1 MTKYGKDKNN
11 DERKCA
17 AKKIKVQITKGDLA
31 ELLRG
36 SRDKF
41 DGNVNARPGSQL
53 HKVHGGQ
60 KPVAIALCQS
70 AAMHYHKGATPYGDF
85 DVFLFYDK
93 SKPRGKDKLHPARNT
108 RRWRYENA
116 KYPCGD
122 IQVDVLVR
130 RIEVHSKNPAEIIR
144 HFFNTKPLSKTARCL
159 KDAAVVLLD
168 PPGRLGEVI
177 WYNGEAVN

>member
-11 DERKCA
+11 DARKCA

-36 SRDKF
+36 SQEKF
-41 DGNVNARPGSQL
+41 GNNVNARPGSQL
-53 HKVHGGQ
+53 HKVHSGQ

-93 SKPRGKDKLHPARNT
+93 SKPRGKEKLHPARNT
-108 RRWRYENA
+108 RRWCYENA

-130 RIEVHSKNPAEIIR
+130 RIDVVGKNPAEIIR
-144 HFFNTKPLSKTARCL
+144 HFLETKPSLTAHHL
-159 KDAAVVLLD
+159 AESAVVLLH
-168 PPGRLGEVI
+168 PPAQLGKVI
-177 WYNGEAVN
+177 WCEGKPVD